1 MSEKQRGMHWTCDGE
16 KRKGCSRDLFDIQ
29 IDKEIIRK
37 RDRLDMPDIE
47 GEYGSEE
54 WWGNLRAARKDIL
67 AQIKEMKR
75 VKTGGD
81 RYVENIRK
89 WTELLLRLDKMIG
102 DATGV
107 FFKDSKAINPGGVNN
122 FIVVMPNQQLEKK
135 TLNVAVDII
144 DTDDNSDPA

>member
-1 MSEKQRGMHWTCDGE
+1 MSEKQRGMHWKRDGE
-16 KRKGCSRDLFDIQ
+16 KCNGVDHSYNFSFQ

-37 RDRLDMPDIE
+37 RDRLDMPEIE

-54 WWGNLRAARKDIL
+54 WWGNLREARDDIVK
-67 AQIKEMKR
+67 QIKEMKR

-81 RYVENIRK
+81 RYVENIRR

-107 FFKDSKAINPGGVNN
+107 FFKDNKSIQPGGVNN

-144 DTDDNSDPA
+144 DTGDDGE